1 MYTMESP
8 EPCTLWTVQ
17 RHVHY
22 GQSRYSMDTDSPE
35 RQYIMGSPGTWTLER
50 HVHYGHSRDMYTRD
64 SQETWTL
71 RTAKRHGH
79 YGQSR
84 YMCTMDSPDS
94 WTLWTVRRHVN
105 YGQSRDMLTMDSPE
119 TCKLWTVQRHVH
131 SGRHFKKI
139 WKVARREEN
148 NALKLSCNIVHISSP
163 SRKVFSLG
171 SPTTACSR

>member
-1 MYTMESP
+1 MDTMDSP
-8 EPCTLWTVQ
+8 ETCTLWKVQ
-17 RHVHY
+17 NHVHY
-22 GQSRYSMDTDSPE
+22 GQSSDM
-35 RQYIMGSPGTWTLER
+35 YIMDSPGTVWTRTVQRDSTLWAVQG
-50 HVHYGHSRDMYTRD
+50 HGHSRDMYTMD
-64 SQETWTL
+64 TPETCTL
-71 RTAKRHGH
+71 GTAKRHGH

-163 SRKVFSLG
+163 SHKVFSLG